1 MDIFLAVYKN
11 KIISALMMMAILL
24 SSVETTTTLSF
35 AAVIENATSNSKFIP
50 TQVSHP
56 KYSIAPPSLQ
66 ITYPAYPPTVTVG
79 KIIIQGTA
87 GPGSASRRVFPS
99 PFNLTKLT
107 YLTASESAVRAV
119 SAAAHVFPFNGS
131 FPIKLTAF
139 PIAPKN
145 WSHWAVPLL
154 IKTPGTYRVVVS
166 ASNNAGNLSYAV
178 TTINAALPAAKAS
191 KEHEPLKLAFVRPTF
206 TEAAYACC
214 QPHGFY
220 TFYFKYKFP
229 PFGKNITSDLDML
242 TVKTPVS
249 VPEYLNKTGLERL
262 SNFTALVPASY
273 DRDLKKFWVP
283 LTDAV
288 KKDLPNAIVTI
299 MRDEDVDDGHIFN
312 AGNNKSNAYD
322 VLILLHNEYVTQT
335 EYNNLKQYVN
345 NGGKILFIDGDV
357 FYAQVRYD
365 KTNHTISLMKGHDWQ
380 FDGKV
385 ARRSVPERWY
395 NETKD
400 WVGGNFL
407 VNDLHDKIT
416 FTNNPFNYTH
426 FEEQFVNNPK
436 DLILLNYGIKFP
448 KDYLQHEVLPP
459 GKQNGNITVAT
470 YALKYGLGRV
480 IMLGVYGQ
488 NLVNNK
494 SFMNFINRLITNIAV
509 CHKSCNF
516 SQVYD
521 DRKNFKYTK
530 MA

>member
-87 GPGSASRRVFPS
+87 GPGSASCRVFPS
-99 PFNLTKLT
+99 LFNLTKLT

-119 SAAAHVFPFNGS
+119 AAAAHVFPFNGS

-145 WSHWAVPLL
+145 WSHWAVSLL

-178 TTINAALPAAKAS
+178 TTINAALPAVKAS

-249 VPEYLNKTGLERL
+249 VPEFLNKTGLERL

-283 LTDAV
+283 LT
-288 KKDLPNAIVTI
+288 
-299 MRDEDVDDGHIFN
+299 
-312 AGNNKSNAYD
+312 
-322 VLILLHNEYVTQT
+322 
-335 EYNNLKQYVN
+335 
-345 NGGKILFIDGDV
+345 
-357 FYAQVRYD
+357 
-365 KTNHTISLMKGHDWQ
+365 
-380 FDGKV
+380 
-385 ARRSVPERWY
+385 
-395 NETKD
+395 
-400 WVGGNFL
+400 
-407 VNDLHDKIT
+407 
-416 FTNNPFNYTH
+416 
-426 FEEQFVNNPK
+426 
-436 DLILLNYGIKFP
+436 
-448 KDYLQHEVLPP
+448 
-459 GKQNGNITVAT
+459 
-470 YALKYGLGRV
+470 
-480 IMLGVYGQ
+480 
-488 NLVNNK
+488 
-494 SFMNFINRLITNIAV
+494 
-509 CHKSCNF
+509 
-516 SQVYD
+516 
-521 DRKNFKYTK
+521 
-530 MA
+530 